1 METLSTDNMMYFL
14 FLSYQ
19 HVTFIN
25 GINPLIIM
33 ASSSICS
40 SSSNHSPHLPSIS
53 FCCSLPTKPSSI
65 LILPQPLLSQS
76 SSSSVSHKLGLIPVS
91 DDLITT
97 TANAVALANAAL
109 QAAKDAASVSSSLT
123 SLASFDKND
132 ATTFDNDCGSEAS
145 VLSDWRCLPVV
156 VREKTDSSR
165 YRRRKRRKGVNFFE
179 VDMRNEYLE
188 KSRSSRSSS
197 SNYLT
202 TKEEAEFSMDLKE
215 GARLEAARNKLCAD
229 TGKEEPTISEWAE
242 AVGMKRSSLERAIL
256 RISQSR
262 NRITLSYRRLV
273 ISIATAYQG
282 RGLSLQD
289 LVQEGS
295 IGLLRGA
302 ERFDPGKGFKLST
315 YVYWWIKQAIIR
327 AIEQKSRTIR
337 LPGSMCEMV
346 AKIAKTNTALTSK
359 LGRWPTYEEIA
370 DTAGIDVS
378 VIRLA
383 SQSNR
388 TPISLDQTP
397 PTLHGC
403 VTLKEIIPG
412 PDETRPE
419 TMVRR
424 QQMKQNLHELLK
436 TTLTEREEFVLY
448 LHFGPNGET
457 PKSCDEIGRVLHL
470 SRERVRQIRGFALA
484 KLRDASATDN
494 LGVYA
499 L

>member
-1 METLSTDNMMYFL
+1 
-14 FLSYQ
+14 
-19 HVTFIN
+19 
-25 GINPLIIM
+25 M
-33 ASSSICS
+33 ASPSICS

-53 FCCSLPTKPSSI
+53 FYCSLPTKPSSVST
-65 LILPQPLLSQS
+65 LQQPLPSQS

-109 QAAKDAASVSSSLT
+109 QAARDAASFSSSQT
-123 SLASFDKND
+123 SPISFHETDD
-132 ATTFDNDCGSEAS
+132 TTPDNDGAGDVS
-145 VLSDWRCLPVV
+145 VLSDWKCLPVV
-156 VREKTDSSR
+156 VVRDSSVSNSNSSR
-165 YRRRKRRKGVNFFE
+165 YRRRKRRKGLNFFE
-179 VDMRNEYLE
+179 VDARNDFLE
-188 KSRSSRSSS
+188 KSRSSRPSS

-202 TKEEAEFSMDLKE
+202 AREEAEFSMDLKE
-215 GARLEAARNKLCAD
+215 GARLEAARNELWD
-229 TGKEEPTISEWAE
+229 TKREEPTTSEWAE
-242 AVGMKRSSLERAIL
+242 AVGMNRSSLERAIL
-256 RISQSR
+256 RTSQSR
-262 NRITLSYRRLV
+262 NRITLSYKRLV

-282 RGLSLQD
+282 RGLTLQD

-295 IGLLRGA
+295 IGLLRGT
-302 ERFDPGKGFKLST
+302 ERFDSGKGFKLST

-359 LGRWPTYEEIA
+359 LGRWPTHEEIA
-370 DTAGIDVS
+370 DTVGVGVS

-383 SQSNR
+383 SESNR

-397 PTLHGC
+397 STIHGS

-412 PDETRPE
+412 PEETRPE
-419 TMVRR
+419 TMVKR

-448 LHFGPNGET
+448 LHFGLNGDT
-457 PKSCDEIGRVLHL
+457 PRSCDEIGRVLHL
-470 SRERVRQIRGFALA
+470 SRERVRQIRGSALA
-484 KLRDASATDN
+484 KLRDASALDD
-494 LGVYA
+494 LAVYA

>member
-1 METLSTDNMMYFL
+1 
-14 FLSYQ
+14 
-19 HVTFIN
+19 
-25 GINPLIIM
+25 M
-33 ASSSICS
+33 ASSSVCS
-40 SSSNHSPHLPSIS
+40 SSSNHSPYLPSIS
-53 FCCSLPTKPSSI
+53 FYCSLPTKPSSI
-65 LILPQPLLSQS
+65 LILQQPLLSQS

-109 QAAKDAASVSSSLT
+109 QAARNAASFSSSRT
-123 SLASFDKND
+123 SVVSFDETD
-132 ATTFDNDCGSEAS
+132 DTTFDNDSGAEVS
-145 VLSDWRCLPVV
+145 VLSDWRCSPVV
-156 VREKTDSSR
+156 VRDSSVSNNDSSR

-179 VDMRNEYLE
+179 VDARNEYLE
-188 KSRSSRSSS
+188 KRRSSRSSS

-202 TKEEAEFSMDLKE
+202 AREEAEFSMDLKE
-215 GARLEAARNKLCAD
+215 GARLEAARNELWD
-229 TGKEEPTISEWAE
+229 TRKEEPTISEWAE
-242 AVGMKRSSLERAIL
+242 AVGMRRSSLERAIL
-256 RISQSR
+256 RTSQSR

-282 RGLSLQD
+282 RGLTLQD
-289 LVQEGS
+289 LIQEGS

-337 LPGSMCEMV
+337 LSGSMCEMV
-346 AKIAKTNTALTSK
+346 AKIAKANTALTSK

-370 DTAGIDVS
+370 DTVGIDVS
-378 VIRLA
+378 IIRLA

-397 PTLHGC
+397 STLHGC

-412 PDETRPE
+412 PEETRPE

-448 LHFGPNGET
+448 LHFGLNGDT
-457 PKSCDEIGRVLHL
+457 PRSCDEIGRVLHL

-494 LGVYA
+494 LRVYA
-499 L
+499 W

>member
-1 METLSTDNMMYFL
+1 MESTLFSTDNMMYFL

-33 ASSSICS
+33 ASSSVCS

-53 FCCSLPTKPSSI
+53 FYCSLPTKPSSI

-76 SSSSVSHKLGLIPVS
+76 SSSSVSHKQGLVPVS

-97 TANAVALANAAL
+97 TADAVALANAAL
-109 QAAKDAASVSSSLT
+109 QAAKDAASVSSSQT
-123 SLASFDKND
+123 SLVSFNETD
-132 ATTFDNDCGSEAS
+132 ATTFDNDSDSEVS

-156 VREKTDSSR
+156 VRDSSVSNADSSR

-179 VDMRNEYLE
+179 VDARNEYLE

-202 TKEEAEFSMDLKE
+202 AKEEADFSMDLKE
-215 GARLEAARNKLCAD
+215 GARLEAARNKLCD
-229 TGKEEPTISEWAE
+229 TRKEEPTISEWAE

-282 RGLSLQD
+282 RGLTLQD

-337 LPGSMCEMV
+337 LP
-346 AKIAKTNTALTSK
+346 ANTALTSK
-359 LGRWPTYEEIA
+359 LRRWPTYEEIA
-370 DTAGIDVS
+370 DAVGTDASI
-378 VIRLA
+378 IRLA
-383 SQSNR
+383 SQSSR

-412 PDETRPE
+412 TEETRPE
-419 TMVRR
+419 IMVRR

-448 LHFGPNGET
+448 LHFGLNGDT
-457 PKSCDEIGRVLHL
+457 PRSCDEIGRVLHL

-484 KLRDASATDN
+484 KLQDASATDN
-494 LGVYA
+494 LEVYA

>member
-1 METLSTDNMMYFL
+1 
-14 FLSYQ
+14 
-19 HVTFIN
+19 
-25 GINPLIIM
+25 M
-33 ASSSICS
+33 ASSNVCS
-40 SSSNHSPHLPSIS
+40 SSSNRSPHLPSIS
-53 FCCSLPTKPSSI
+53 FYCSLPTKPSSI

-109 QAAKDAASVSSSLT
+109 QAAKDAASVSSSQT
-123 SLASFDKND
+123 SLASFHETD
-132 ATTFDNDCGSEAS
+132 ATTFDNDSDNEVS

-156 VREKTDSSR
+156 VHDSSVSNTDSSR
-165 YRRRKRRKGVNFFE
+165 YRRRKRRKGVHFFE
-179 VDMRNEYLE
+179 VDARNEYLE

-202 TKEEAEFSMDLKE
+202 AKEEAEFSMDLKE
-215 GARLEAARNKLCAD
+215 GARLEAARNKLCD
-229 TGKEEPTISEWAE
+229 TRKEEPTISEWAE

-273 ISIATAYQG
+273 VSIATAYQG

-383 SQSNR
+383 SMSNR
-388 TPISLDQTP
+388 TPISLDRTP

-419 TMVRR
+419 TMFRR

-448 LHFGPNGET
+448 LHFGLNGDT